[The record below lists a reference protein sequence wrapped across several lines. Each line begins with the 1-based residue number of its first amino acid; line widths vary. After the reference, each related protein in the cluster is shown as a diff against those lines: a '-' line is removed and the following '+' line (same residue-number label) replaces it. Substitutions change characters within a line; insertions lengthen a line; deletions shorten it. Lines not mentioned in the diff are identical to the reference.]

1 MLVELC
7 ITIMIGILMGLLTHT
22 KRNKHIKKPKINKT
36 SWNPGFLLDCA
47 FGSIAA
53 LVGVIVA
60 APIET
65 ERLILIAILAGYA
78 GEGLI
83 RKMSDANLDANERI
97 NRKIKAD
104 LTKEIKID
112 EPKEK

>member
-1 MLVELC
+1 MLVKFLLT
-7 ITIMIGILMGLLTHT
+7 ITIGIFMGLLTHM

-53 LVGVIVA
+53 VVGVIVA
-60 APIET
+60 APVEL

-83 RKMSDANLDANERI
+83 RKMSDANFEGNELE
-97 NRKIKAD
+97 NMNIKAD
-104 LTKEIKID
+104 LTKEIK
-112 EPKEK
+112 EPEDK